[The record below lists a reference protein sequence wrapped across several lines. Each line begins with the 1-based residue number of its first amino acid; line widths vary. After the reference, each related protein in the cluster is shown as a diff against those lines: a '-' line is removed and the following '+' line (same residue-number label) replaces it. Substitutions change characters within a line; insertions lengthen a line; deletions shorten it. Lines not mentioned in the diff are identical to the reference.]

1 MPTTAKA
8 RETEVADLPVAFSET
23 MGKRLPQGRFNG
35 RSNFQQ
41 LVRDALATAANEG
54 WPQIILSDA
63 NFADWPL
70 GESAVEQSLQA
81 WARKGRRMTLL
92 ACDPFPTSLPGP
104 ARAEGERAPRRGLL
118 GIRRPEPLAAMG
130 GYGFLQDTAGWTN
143 EDICLAYALTEPA
156 FATVQ
161 VEAWRADAVE
171 RLAAVC
177 DKDLPT
183 SVSAQIEMARFG
195 QVAAER
201 RA

>member
-1 MPTTAKA
+1 
-8 RETEVADLPVAFSET
+8 
-23 MGKRLPQGRFNG
+23 
-35 RSNFQQ
+35 
-41 LVRDALATAANEG
+41 
-54 WPQIILSDA
+54 
-63 NFADWPL
+63 
-70 GESAVEQSLQA
+70 
-81 WARKGRRMTLL
+81 
-92 ACDPFPTSLPGP
+92 
-104 ARAEGERAPRRGLL
+104 
-118 GIRRPEPLAAMG
+118 MG

-183 SVSAQIEMARFG
+183 SVAAQIEMARFG
-195 QVAAER
+195 QVATER